1 MMYFRRKY
9 EDSLFKV
16 IIVNSKMGS
25 NYRDSVT
32 LINRKLFFYFMK
44 IIWMYEGLVVV
55 TSCFKYSLRE
65 EIWRTLAQVV
75 LMTVSEKSCIQRNIL
90 TCNMHKGNQ

>member
-1 MMYFRRKY
+1 
-9 EDSLFKV
+9 
-16 IIVNSKMGS
+16 
-25 NYRDSVT
+25 
-32 LINRKLFFYFMK
+32 
-44 IIWMYEGLVVV
+44 MYEGLVVV

-90 TCNMHKGNQ
+90 TCNVHKGNQ

>member
-44 IIWMYEGLVVV
+44 VI
-55 TSCFKYSLRE
+55 
-65 EIWRTLAQVV
+65 
-75 LMTVSEKSCIQRNIL
+75 
-90 TCNMHKGNQ
+90 